1 MINCCELGK
10 INNSSDFQDYETK
23 AGASVVGLEFIRL
36 GAGRQA
42 DVSKMF
48 GNRLCMKVAQ
58 A

>member
-36 GAGRQA
+36 GAGRQRFLKCLETDCA
-42 DVSKMF
+42 
-48 GNRLCMKVAQ
+48 
-58 A
+58 